1 MILKYSDIIDIYDA
15 LATLDGSNEI
25 SEGKVIE
32 KTINVFSGKTKYK
45 IVKNM
50 RILKTYVT
58 DFTKKR
64 DEYIKELSGGHNSI
78 PPEETKLLHIFN
90 EKVSKTLDEQIDVKG
105 LLLIKFDELRLDDE
119 YDADQKLVEKGNKI
133 SNAAICNLGP
143 LLDDDMLNKNE

>member
-32 KTINVFSGKTKYK
+32 KTINTFSGKTKYK

-50 RILKTYVT
+50 RILKAYVN
-58 DFTKKR
+58 DFAKKR
-64 DEYIKELSGGHNSI
+64 DDHIKELSKGHNSI
-78 PPEETKLLHIFN
+78 PPEETKLLNTFN
-90 EKVSKTLDEQIDVKG
+90 EVVSKMLNEQIDVKG

-119 YDADQKLVEKGNKI
+119 YDADQKLIEKGNKI
-133 SNAAICNLGP
+133 PNIAICNLGP
-143 LLDDDMLNKNE
+143 LLDDNMLDKNE